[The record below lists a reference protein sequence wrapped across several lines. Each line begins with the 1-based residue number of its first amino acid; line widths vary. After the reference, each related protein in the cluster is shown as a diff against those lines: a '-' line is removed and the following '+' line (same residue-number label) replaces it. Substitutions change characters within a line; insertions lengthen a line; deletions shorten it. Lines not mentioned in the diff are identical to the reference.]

1 MPEPTTVEPEVTDT
15 ETPKPTPPVDPLADL
30 AALVSELGL
39 EPGHL
44 KARLEASKKWET
56 RAKENAEKATEYD
69 KFVESQKTEQQK
81 LEDAKATAE
90 RLAADTAAELARMK
104 AAVKHGLSEDD
115 LELLG
120 SGTPEEI
127 EARAER
133 LAARLK
139 GTTPPAPETPKA
151 PPSDAQGAVGA
162 GVHGQSDPLEVL
174 DAQIAEA
181 TKAGKYEVSIALKQ
195 QRAALVAAKKS

>member
-1 MPEPTTVEPEVTDT
+1 MPEEPTTPVEPAVTAT
-15 ETPKPTPPVDPLADL
+15 ETPKPTPPADPPVD
-30 AALVSELGL
+30 LVAEV
-39 EPGHL
+39 E
-44 KARLEASKKWET
+44 KWKNLSRKNED
-56 RAKENAEKATEYD
+56 RAKENSEAAKRLAEIE
-69 KFVESQKTEQQK
+69 ESQKTEQQK
-81 LEDAKATAE
+81 LVDAKAAAEKVAAETA
-90 RLAADTAAELARMK
+90 TELARMK

-115 LELLG
+115 LDLLG

-162 GVHGQSDPLEVL
+162 GVHGESDPLKVL

-181 TKAGKYEVSIALKQ
+181 TKAGKYEVSIGLKQ

>member
-1 MPEPTTVEPEVTDT
+1 MPEPTAPVEPAAAAT
-15 ETPKPTPPVDPLADL
+15 EAPKPTPPAPVDPPVDHAAEAEKWKALARKHED
-30 AALVSELGL
+30 
-39 EPGHL
+39 
-44 KARLEASKKWET
+44 
-56 RAKENAEKATEYD
+56 RATENAKKATEYD

-81 LEDAKATAE
+81 LEDAKAVAE

-115 LELLG
+115 LDLLG

-162 GVHGQSDPLEVL
+162 GVHGESDPLKVL

-181 TKAGKYEVSIALKQ
+181 TKAGKYEVSIGLKQ